1 MMKKPK
7 IDWSLLTEI
16 AGVGLATYGLYLISM
31 PIAFIA
37 LGAFLVYI
45 NEKE

>member
-1 MMKKPK
+1 MKKPK
-7 IDWSLLTEI
+7 LDWSLITEI

-37 LGAFLVYI
+37 LGTFLVYI

>member
-1 MMKKPK
+1 MKKLK

-37 LGAFLVYI
+37 LGSFLIYI

>member
-1 MMKKPK
+1 MKKPK

-37 LGAFLVYI
+37 LGSFLIYI

>member
-1 MMKKPK
+1 MKKLR

-16 AGVGLATYGLYLISM
+16 AGVGLATYGLYLISV
-31 PIAFIA
+31 PLAFIA

>member
-1 MMKKPK
+1 MKKLR

-31 PIAFIA
+31 PIACIA
-37 LGAFLVYI
+37 LGTFLVYI

>member
-1 MMKKPK
+1 MKKLR

-37 LGAFLVYI
+37 LGSFLVYI

>member
-1 MMKKPK
+1 MKRPK

>member
-1 MMKKPK
+1 MKKPK
-7 IDWSLLTEI
+7 IDWSLITEI

-37 LGAFLVYI
+37 LGTFLVYI
-45 NEKE
+45 TEKE

>member
-1 MMKKPK
+1 MKKPK

-16 AGVGLATYGLYLISM
+16 AGVGLATDGLYLISM

-37 LGAFLVYI
+37 LGTFLVYI
-45 NEKE
+45 TEKE

>member
-1 MMKKPK
+1 MKKPK

-16 AGVGLATYGLYLISM
+16 AGVGLATYGLYLISV
-31 PIAFIA
+31 PLAFIA

>member
-1 MMKKPK
+1 MKKLR

-37 LGAFLVYI
+37 LGTFLVYI
-45 NEKE
+45 TEKE

>member
-1 MMKKPK
+1 MKKLR

-37 LGAFLVYI
+37 LGSFLIYI

>member
-1 MMKKPK
+1 MKKFK

-16 AGVGLATYGLYLISM
+16 AGVGLATYGLFLISM
-31 PIAFIA
+31 PLAFIA
-37 LGAFLVYI
+37 LGTFLVYI

>member
-1 MMKKPK
+1 MKKLK

-16 AGVGLATYGLYLISM
+16 TGVGLATYGLYLISM

-37 LGAFLVYI
+37 LGSFLIYI

>member
-1 MMKKPK
+1 MKKPK
-7 IDWSLLTEI
+7 LDWSLITEI
-16 AGVGLATYGLYLISM
+16 AGVGLATYGLYLISV
-31 PIAFIA
+31 PLAFIA

>member
-1 MMKKPK
+1 MKKFRP
-7 IDWSLLTEI
+7 DWSLLTEI

-37 LGAFLVYI
+37 LGVFLVYI
-45 NEKE
+45 TEKE